1 MLSRCLVVGVLA
13 SVVGCTPPEPP
24 KAPIPPVST
33 GKVRVRVFTEPSPV
47 RRIAVAG
54 RFIFVGTDRDLER
67 WDDGGGVLALSAK
80 HGLSGNQI
88 VALATDVDRRWVWIL
103 TEGGLGHYDAA
114 REVYE
119 QLPQPPATI
128 GVDWAVLAKEGATVA
143 AASDGGAWLGT
154 ARGLVY
160 ASPKGGWAT
169 TAIKEPIQ
177 GLARDRSG
185 WLWVATKSGLI
196 ARKPSGETIRIG
208 TGEGFGV
215 VDPRI
220 MVEMPGDRM
229 LVIGADDTGRDRIAF
244 GKHLQWQT
252 YRALPEVK
260 WDAAAR
266 RGAGAV
272 VMAGDRVYRIA
283 LHDKTRVRP
292 LARDGMRLVPVGS
305 GRASEWVIEPVDLV
319 VPPGAMSLGSLD
331 DQLLIGTRDLGTA
344 LYRDGDVRPRDW
356 LRRREMFH
364 DATHLSVAC
373 SKRDDCWIATGAQ
386 QAWHWANDRFEP
398 GGPEQIV
405 LAVIRDPAG
414 PLYALYRGGGEAL
427 IRLAR
432 IDGTPAWNPLPK
444 VQLST
449 PGPDPEISFA
459 RFASSGSLWVGLRY
473 RDGIEMRPWGIAII
487 DLAAGKVAYHRTADV
502 ATKPDPKKAPLERML
517 PIPVGVVDADVRGDT
532 AWFATN
538 EGVARLADGK
548 VELWTEADGLR
559 SELARAVAF
568 ASDGGVIVATGAGAA
583 RWDGKTWSFPAAL
596 RFEINDLV
604 ATRNGQV
611 WMATERGIAAWD
623 GQKVR
628 RVDTRR
634 GLAEN
639 SIIDVAADQFD
650 RVWARGPGSLT
661 LISQ

>member
-1 MLSRCLVVGVLA
+1 MLARTLVAGVLVA
-13 SVVGCTPPEPP
+13 AIGCKPAEPP

-54 RFIFVGTDRDLER
+54 RFIFVGTDRDLGR

-119 QLPQPPATI
+119 ELPPPPVTV
-128 GVDWAVLAKEGATVA
+128 GVDYVVLAKEGATVA
-143 AASDGGAWLGT
+143 PASDGGAWLGT

-160 ASPKGGWAT
+160 ASPKGGWTA
-169 TAIKEPIQ
+169 TAIKEPIS
-177 GLARDRSG
+177 GLTRDRSG

-196 ARKPSGETIRIG
+196 ARRPTGETLRIG
-208 TGEGFGV
+208 TAEGCDIV
-215 VDPRI
+215 EPRM
-220 MVEMPGDRM
+220 MVELPGDRM
-229 LVIGADDTGRDRIAF
+229 LVIGADDSGRDRIAF
-244 GKHLQWQT
+244 GKQLQWQT

-260 WDAAAR
+260 WDAVAR
-266 RGAGAV
+266 RGNGAV

-283 LHDKTRVRP
+283 QYDKALVRP
-292 LARDGMRLVPVGS
+292 LARDGMRLVPVRS
-305 GRASEWVIEPVDLV
+305 GRVSEWMIDPVDLV

-344 LYRDGDVRPRDW
+344 MYRDGDVRPRDW
-356 LRRREMFH
+356 LRRRQMFH

-414 PLYALYRGGGEAL
+414 PLYALYRAGGETA

-432 IDGTPAWNPLPK
+432 IDGTPTWSPLPR
-444 VQLST
+444 VQLTT

-459 RFASSGSLWVGLRY
+459 RFAESGSLWVGLRY
-473 RDGIEMRPWGIAII
+473 RDGIEMRPWGIAIV
-487 DLAAGKVAYHRTADV
+487 DLAAGKVAYHRTESALP
-502 ATKPDPKKAPLERML
+502 KPSAKPLERML
-517 PIPVGVVDADVRGDT
+517 PIPIGVVDADVRGDT

-538 EGVARLADGK
+538 EGVARLSSGK
-548 VELWTEADGLR
+548 IDLWTEADGLR
-559 SELARAVAF
+559 SELARAVAI

-583 RWDGKTWSFPAAL
+583 RWDGKAWSFPAAL

-623 GQKVR
+623 GLKVR

-650 RVWARGPGSLT
+650 RVWARGAGSLT